1 MSLLCARTRMMS
13 ITISRSEASILSYL
27 ISSDLLDK
35 EIPAELLDYISA
47 YNTGSSNM
55 VSQTSSDIETQK
67 NKEKCRKLLNLSSK
81 IRYVGIINEFG
92 RTLAGQLRRGVI
104 PLFKV
109 EEARNEFFIEAT
121 RNHLRGTF
129 EDSIGKLEFTLTANE
144 KVTIL
149 TIPGATGSGLYY
161 FTFDKGSTFK
171 EVLGIAEVVKRSIIE
186 EN

>member
-1 MSLLCARTRMMS
+1 
-13 ITISRSEASILSYL
+13 
-27 ISSDLLDK
+27 LLDR
-35 EIPAELLDYISA
+35 EIRAELLDYISA
-47 YNTGSSNM
+47 YITGSSNM
-55 VSQTSSDIETQK
+55 VSHTSSDIETQK
-67 NKEKCRKLLNLSSK
+67 NKEKCQKLLNLSSK

-149 TIPGATGSGLYY
+149 TIPGATGSSLYY

-171 EVLGIAEVVKRSIIE
+171 EVLGITEVVKRSIIE

>member
-1 MSLLCARTRMMS
+1 
-13 ITISRSEASILSYL
+13 
-27 ISSDLLDK
+27 LLDK
-35 EIPAELLDYISA
+35 AIPDELLDYISA

-67 NKEKCRKLLNLSSK
+67 NKEKCQKLLNLSSK

-149 TIPGATGSGLYY
+149 TIPGATGSCLYY
-161 FTFDKGSTFK
+161 FTFDKGSTIK
-171 EVLGIAEVVKRSIIE
+171 EVLGIAEIVKRSIIE

>member
-1 MSLLCARTRMMS
+1 
-13 ITISRSEASILSYL
+13 
-27 ISSDLLDK
+27 LLDR
-35 EIPAELLDYISA
+35 EIRAELLDYISA
-47 YNTGSSNM
+47 YITGSSNM

-67 NKEKCRKLLNLSSK
+67 NKEKCQKLLNLSSK

-121 RNHLRGTF
+121 RNHLRRTF
-129 EDSIGKLEFTLTANE
+129 EDSIGKTEFTLTANE

-149 TIPGATGSGLYY
+149 TIPGPTASGLYY
-161 FTFDKGSTFK
+161 FTFDKGSTFN

-186 EN
+186 DN

>member
-1 MSLLCARTRMMS
+1 
-13 ITISRSEASILSYL
+13 
-27 ISSDLLDK
+27 LLDK

-149 TIPGATGSGLYY
+149 TIPGATGSSLYY

>member
-35 EIPAELLDYISA
+35 EIPAELLDSISA

-67 NKEKCRKLLNLSSK
+67 NKEKCQKLLNLSSK

-121 RNHLRGTF
+121 RNHLRRTF